1 MSRNPKTARRRRAL
15 TATLAG
21 IGLLAAPLAAIPA
34 VAAPA
39 EGGSAPSIDQA
50 LQAGAEYKDGRY
62 FVILKEDPVATYT
75 GGTAGFAAT
84 ATEGGGLDVDTPA
97 VQKYGNHL
105 TARQLEVAHSAG
117 SRLSVERHFT
127 TALNAFVSEL
137 TGEQARELAKD
148 DRVLGVS
155 EVQQYAPDYS
165 STEFL
170 GLPGQGGAWDNHFGG
185 VEGAGKGVVV
195 GVIDTGY
202 YPDQE
207 MLTGEPVTPL
217 SGQPQVGEPYLTG
230 SGEIAMLKADGT
242 TFRGD
247 CEAGE
252 DFAGDECNSKVL
264 SARYY
269 SEDFEAFVPEN
280 ERDPNER
287 LSPIDI
293 TSHGTHTATTAAGNH
308 GVDQVMNGGASYG
321 EGSGVAPE
329 AKVSVYKICWEDDNA
344 DTGGCYG
351 TASVAAIEQA
361 IIDGVDVL
369 NYSISGSN
377 NSVVDPVSLAFKSAA
392 EAGIF
397 VSASA
402 GNSGPTAQTVN
413 HSAPWLTSVA
423 ASTFSNELSGTV
435 EFPDGK
441 KFRGVSSMT
450 EGVGPAEIVLA
461 SEVGL
466 PITKDRTAD
475 AIRLCAPD
483 ALDPAAAAGKIV
495 VCDRGEYDRV
505 MKSAEV
511 ERAGGVGMVLVN
523 IGGGSEDADLHS
535 VPTVHTS
542 DESIKDLVASTDQ
555 QATLVVGDTTDLD
568 PVPVP
573 QIAGF
578 SSRGPSTAVDS
589 ELLKPD
595 IAAPGVN
602 VLAGVSPLDPMYN
615 GDSYGL
621 MSGTSMAAPNLAGM
635 AALMSAKYPDW
646 SPMAVKSAMMTS
658 AGDVL
663 NADGSASTD
672 NFATGAG
679 SADPAAMVNPGLVYE
694 ADARQW
700 DALLLGDIAGRD
712 VNVPSIAV
720 NDLLGAETVTRTV
733 TATETGTW
741 TAHGSVP
748 GYEVTAEPA
757 TLSLKAGERRDVEIT
772 LTRTDAEADVWSH
785 GSFTLARP
793 GGTAVTSPVTVRA
806 VDVLAED
813 ALTGEG
819 PSGAVETELESG
831 VTGTLEPEVEGLG
844 LAELEDFSKVPGPL
858 FGDDNDSNH
867 VTETVIAEGTT
878 SVSWSL
884 QAGDE
889 QSDWDLFV
897 VTPDPAA
904 PVIQAATASGSEEL
918 VLTDPEPGTYYAV
931 SNLFSSPGSA
941 SVPASMETVVLEGD
955 MGNLSVTPAT
965 PPVQNGESADVEV
978 EWSGL
983 TPGIWKGFVEWA
995 PGTRTAVSVT
1005 VDEGDVPPVCDVD
1018 DFTDNEPGS
1027 RFYDS
1032 VRWMQCAEITEGYD
1046 NGSYGKDTDISRGES
1061 VAFIYRYV
1069 DPEFTPEGETFPDV
1083 PQDHTFYEPISWAQ
1097 AEEISV
1103 GYADGEFKPLRE
1115 VTRAEFASFAY
1126 RALQPTENGTG
1137 ESEFTD
1143 VPESDA
1149 AFDAITWMASHG
1161 ISRGY
1166 TDGSFRPDQPITRG
1180 EVAELMFRTDGVV
1193 GGE

>member
-1 MSRNPKTARRRRAL
+1 MSRNPKTARRRRSL

-21 IGLLAAPLAAIPA
+21 IGLLAAPLAAMPA

-39 EGGSAPSIDQA
+39 DGGSAPSIDQA
-50 LQAGAEYKDGRY
+50 LQAGADYKDGRY

-84 ATEGGGLDVDTPA
+84 ATEGGGLDVDAPA
-97 VQKYGNHL
+97 VQKYGSHL
-105 TARQLEVAHSAG
+105 TARQLEVASSAT
-117 SRLSVERHFT
+117 SRLTVERHFT

-137 TGEQARELAKD
+137 TAEQARELSKD

-170 GLPGQGGAWDNHFGG
+170 GLPGSGGAWDQHYGG
-185 VEGAGKGVVV
+185 VEGAGQGVVV

-202 YPDQE
+202 YPEQE
-207 MLTGEPVTPL
+207 MLTGEPVAPL
-217 SGQPQVGEPYLTG
+217 TGEPQVGEPYLTD
-230 SGEIAMLKADGT
+230 SGQIAMLKADGT

-269 SEDFEAFVPEN
+269 SEDFEAFVPET
-280 ERDPNER
+280 EHDPNER

-293 TSHGTHTATTAAGNH
+293 SSHGTHTATTAAGNH
-308 GVDQVMNGGASYG
+308 GVEQVMNGGASYG

-329 AKVSVYKICWEDDNA
+329 AKVSVYKVCWEDKDP

-441 KFRGVSSMT
+441 RFRGVSSMT

-461 SEVGL
+461 GEVGVAGAED
-466 PITKDRTAD
+466 ID
-475 AIRLCAPD
+475 LCAPD

-495 VCDRGEYDRV
+495 VCDRGVYDRV
-505 MKSAEV
+505 AKSAEV

-555 QATLVVGDTTDLD
+555 PASLVVGDTTDLA

-602 VLAGVSPLDPMYN
+602 VLAGVSPLDPMYQ

-658 AGDVL
+658 AGDIL
-663 NADGSASTD
+663 GADGSASAD

-679 SADPAAMVNPGLVYE
+679 SADPTAMVDPGLVYE

-700 DALLLGDIAGRD
+700 DALILGEIAGRD

-720 NDLLGAETVTRTV
+720 NDLLGAATVTRTV

-741 TAHGSVP
+741 SAQGSVP
-748 GYEVTAEPA
+748 GYEVTAEPSS
-757 TLSLKAGERRDVEIT
+757 LSLEAGETADVKIT

-793 GGTAVTSPVTVRA
+793 GATAVTSPVTVRS

-813 ALTGEG
+813 AITGEG
-819 PSGAVETELESG
+819 TSGAAEIELESG
-831 VTGTLEPEVEGLG
+831 ITGNLDPEIEGLG
-844 LAELEDFSKVPGPL
+844 LAEVEDFSKVPGPL
-858 FGDDNDSNH
+858 VGDDDASNH
-867 VTETVIAEGTT
+867 VTETEIAEGTT

-884 QAGDE
+884 NAGDE

-897 VTPDPAA
+897 VAPDGS
-904 PVIQAATASGSEEL
+904 VTQVATASGSEEL

-931 SNLFSSPGSA
+931 SNLYSSPGSA

-955 MGNLSVTPAT
+955 MGNLSVSPET
-965 PPVQNGESADVEV
+965 PPVENGETAEVEV
-978 EWSGL
+978 EWAGL
-983 TPGIWKGFVEWA
+983 TPGTWKGFVEWA

-1005 VDEGDVPPVCDVD
+1005 VEEGGPGPGECDLE
-1018 DFTDNEPGS
+1018 DFSDNAVGS
-1027 RFYDS
+1027 QYYDH
-1032 VRWMQCAEITEGYD
+1032 VRWMQCDGITTGYED
-1046 NGSYGKDTDISRGES
+1046 NTYRKHWDISRGQS
-1061 VAFIYRYV
+1061 VAFLYRYV
-1069 DPEFTPEGETFPDV
+1069 DPEGEPEPADFSDV
-1083 PQDHTFYEPISWAQ
+1083 TEDSNFFMPISWAS
-1097 AEEISV
+1097 AEGITT
-1103 GYADGEFKPLRE
+1103 GYEDGTFRQFDE
-1115 VTRAEFASFAY
+1115 VTRGEFASFVF
-1126 RALQPTENGTG
+1126 RAVGPEPGTVEDEG
-1137 ESEFTD
+1137 FSD
-1143 VPESDA
+1143 VPETSA
-1149 AFDAITWMASHG
+1149 HREAISWMASEG
-1161 ISRGY
+1161 ISIGY
-1166 TDGSFRPDQPITRG
+1166 EDGTYRPYDPITRG
-1180 EVAELMFRTDGVV
+1180 EVAVLMSRTDGVV
-1193 GGE
+1193 TE

>member
-1 MSRNPKTARRRRAL
+1 MSTNPRMARRRRGL

-39 EGGSAPSIDQA
+39 EGVSTPSIDQA

-84 ATEGGGLDVDTPA
+84 ATEGGGLDVDAPA
-97 VQKYGNHL
+97 VQKYGSHL
-105 TARQLEVAHSAG
+105 TAKQLEVASSAG
-117 SRLSVERHFT
+117 SGLTVERHFT

-137 TGEQARELAKD
+137 TAEQARELAKD

-170 GLPGQGGAWDNHFGG
+170 GLPGPGGAWDNHFGG
-185 VEGAGKGVVV
+185 AEGAGQGVVV

-202 YPDQE
+202 YPEQE
-207 MLTGEPVTPL
+207 MLAGEPVAPL

-247 CEAGE
+247 CEPGE

-269 SEDFEAFVPEN
+269 SEDFEAFVPAED
-280 ERDPNER
+280 RDPNER

-293 TSHGTHTATTAAGNH
+293 SSHGTHTATTAAGNN
-308 GVDQVMNGGASYG
+308 GVDQIMNGGASYG

-329 AKVSVYKICWEDDNA
+329 AKVSVYKICWEDTDP

-351 TASVAAIEQA
+351 TSSVAAIEQA
-361 IIDGVDVL
+361 IVDGVDVL

-377 NSVVDPVSLAFKSAA
+377 NSVIDPVSLAFKSAA

-435 EFPDGK
+435 EFPDGE

-450 EGVGPAEIVLA
+450 EGVGPADIVLA
-461 SEVGL
+461 SEVGVAG
-466 PITKDRTAD
+466 KTAD
-475 AIRLCAPD
+475 DVRLCAEG
-483 ALDPAAAAGKIV
+483 ALDPVATAGTIV
-495 VCDRGEYDRV
+495 VCDRGVYDRV
-505 MKSAEV
+505 AKSAEV
-511 ERAGGVGMVLVN
+511 DRAGGVGMVLVN

-542 DESIKDLVASTDQ
+542 DESIKDLVAATDQ

-595 IAAPGVN
+595 VAAPGVN

-658 AGDVL
+658 AADIL
-663 NADGSASTD
+663 NADGSASAD

-679 SADPAAMVNPGLVYE
+679 SADPAVMVNPGLVYE

-700 DALLLGDIAGRD
+700 DALILGDIAGRD

-720 NDLLGAETVTRTV
+720 NDLLGAATVTRTV

-741 TAHGSVP
+741 SAQGSVP
-748 GYEVTAEPA
+748 GYEVTASPA
-757 TLSLKAGERRDVEIT
+757 TLSLQEGESAEVEIT

-793 GGTAVTSPVTVRA
+793 GATAVTSPVTVRS

-813 ALTGEG
+813 ALQGEG
-819 PSGAVETELESG
+819 ASGAAETELESG

-844 LAELEDFSKVPGPL
+844 LAELEDFSKVPGGL
-858 FGDDNDSNH
+858 YGGDDDSNH
-867 VTETVIAEGTT
+867 LTETVITEGTT
-878 SVSWSL
+878 SVTWSL

-897 VTPDPAA
+897 VTPAGD
-904 PVIQAATASGSEEL
+904 VIQEATASGSEEL
-918 VLTDPEPGTYYAV
+918 VLTDPEPGTYFAI
-931 SNLFSSPGSA
+931 SNLYSSPGSA

-955 MGNLSVTPAT
+955 MGNLSVTPDPLA
-965 PPVQNGESADVEV
+965 VQNGETTDVEV

-1005 VDEGDVPPVCDVD
+1005 VDEGDVPPVCEFD
-1018 DFTDNEPGS
+1018 DFTDNDPGS

-1032 VRWMQCAEITEGYD
+1032 VRWMQCNEITEGYS
-1046 NGSYGKDTDISRGES
+1046 NGSYGKDKDISRGES

-1103 GYADGEFKPLRE
+1103 GYVDGEFKPLRE

-1126 RALQPTENGTG
+1126 RALQPTEDGTG
-1137 ESEFTD
+1137 ETEFTD

-1149 AFDAITWMASHG
+1149 AYDAITWMASHG
-1161 ISRGY
+1161 ISKGY
-1166 TDGSFRPDQPITRG
+1166 SDGSFRPDQPITRG

>member
-21 IGLLAAPLAAIPA
+21 IGLLATPLAAMPA
-34 VAAPA
+34 VAAPSS
-39 EGGSAPSIDQA
+39 GGSYPSIDQA

-62 FVILKEDPVATYT
+62 FVILKEDPVATYQ
-75 GGTAGFAAT
+75 GGTDGFPAT
-84 ATEGGGLDVDTPA
+84 AAPA
-97 VQKYGNHL
+97 GELNATSSTVQKYDRHL
-105 TARQLEVAHSAG
+105 TARQVEVAASE
-117 SRLSVERHFT
+117 SLSVDKHFT

-137 TGEQARELAKD
+137 TAEQARELSKD
-148 DRVLGVS
+148 ERVLGVS
-155 EVQQYAPDYS
+155 EVQEYAPDYS

-170 GLPGQGGAWDNHFGG
+170 GLPGPGGAWDNYHGG

-207 MLTGEPVTPL
+207 MLAGDPVEPL
-217 SGQPQVGEPYLTG
+217 SGEAQIGEPYLDSAG
-230 SGEIAMLKADGT
+230 QIAMLKADGT

-252 DFAGDECNSKVL
+252 DFSGEECNSKVL

-269 SEDFEAFVPEN
+269 SEDFEAFVPETK
-280 ERDPNER
+280 RDPRER
-287 LSPIDI
+287 LSPLDI
-293 TSHGTHTATTAAGNH
+293 ASHGTHTATTAAGNN
-308 GVDQVMNGGASYG
+308 GVDQVFNGGHSYG
-321 EGSGVAPE
+321 EGSGVAP
-329 AKVSVYKICWEDDNA
+329 AAAVSVYKICWEDTDPE
-344 DTGGCYG
+344 TGGCYG

-435 EFPDGK
+435 EFPDGA
-441 KFRGVSSMT
+441 KFRGVSSMP

-461 SEVGL
+461 SEVELAGQS
-466 PITKDRTAD
+466 TGDVQ
-475 AIRLCAPD
+475 LCAPGS
-483 ALDPAAAAGKIV
+483 LDPATAAGKIV
-495 VCDRGEYDRV
+495 VCDRGVVDRAA
-505 MKSAEV
+505 KSVAV
-511 ERAGGVGMVLVN
+511 AQAGGVGMVLVN
-523 IGGGSEDADLHS
+523 IGGGSEDADLHA

-555 QATLVVGDTTDLD
+555 PATLVVGDTTGLD

-602 VLAGVSPLDPMYN
+602 VLAGVSPLDPAYN

-635 AALMSAKYPDW
+635 AALMSATYPDW

-663 NADGSASTD
+663 NVDGSASAD

-694 ADARQW
+694 SDARQW
-700 DALLLGDIAGRD
+700 DALILGEISGRD

-720 NDLLGAETVTRTV
+720 NDLLGAATVTRTV

-741 TAHGSVP
+741 TAQGSVP

-757 TLSLKAGERRDVEIT
+757 SLSLEAGESADVEIT
-772 LTRTDAEADVWSH
+772 LTRTGAEADVWSH

-793 GGTAVTSPVTVRA
+793 GSTAVVTSPVTVRA
-806 VDVLAED
+806 VDVLAPD
-813 ALTGEG
+813 SVTAEG
-819 PSGAVETELESG
+819 ASGSSAVDLESG
-831 VTGTLEPEVEGLG
+831 LTGMLEPEVEGLG
-844 LAELEDFSKVPGPL
+844 RAEVEDFSKVPGPYQHENE
-858 FGDDNDSNH
+858 DAHNH
-867 VTETVIAEGTT
+867 LTTTVVPEGAT
-878 SVSWSL
+878 SVSWAL
-884 QAGDE
+884 TAGDE
-889 QSDWDLFV
+889 ASDWDMFIKV
-897 VTPDPAA
+897 PASVGGQ
-904 PVIQAATASGSEEL
+904 VIQVATADGSEEL
-918 VLTDPEPGTYYAV
+918 VLENPPSGTYEV
-931 SNLFSSPGSA
+931 ISNLYSSPGSA
-941 SVPASMETVVLEGD
+941 SVPASMEALVLKGD
-955 MGNLSVTPAT
+955 MGNLSVSPETPA
-965 PPVQNGESADVEV
+965 VENGETADVAV

-983 TPGIWKGFVEWA
+983 TPGTWKGAIEWA
-995 PGTRTAVSVT
+995 PGTRTAVTVT
-1005 VDEGDVPPVCDVD
+1005 VGGGPADCEAEN
-1018 DFTDNEPGS
+1018 FTDNAPGTQ
-1027 RFYDS
+1027 YHDY
-1032 VRWMQCAEITEGYD
+1032 VRWMQCEGITTGYE
-1046 NGSYGKDTDISRGES
+1046 NNTYQKHRDITRGES
-1061 VAFIYRYV
+1061 VAFLYRYQDSPTV
-1069 DPEFTPEGETFPDV
+1069 TDPAEFPDV
-1083 PQDHTFYEPISWAQ
+1083 PESSTFFDAISWAN
-1097 AEEISV
+1097 AEEITT
-1103 GYADGEFKPLRE
+1103 GYKDGTFRQFDE
-1115 VTRAEFASFAY
+1115 VTRGEFASFVF
-1126 RALQPTENGTG
+1126 RTVGPEPGTVEG
-1137 ESEFTD
+1137 EGFPD
-1143 VPESDA
+1143 VPESSA
-1149 AFDAITWMASHG
+1149 HHEAIVWMAEAG
-1161 ISRGY
+1161 ISTGY
-1166 TDGSFRPDQPITRG
+1166 EDGNYRPGHQITRG
-1180 EVAELMFRTDGVV
+1180 EVAALLSRADEVT
-1193 GGE
+1193 GG